1 MQSSCSIG
9 NSTLVQWV
17 LIFLFVVVC
26 FGFRKKFLI
35 VDSINT
41 MERSLGKGGGGR
53 GEALKF
59 GLYFCCCCDLC
70 GYRFDL

>member
-41 MERSLGKGGGGR
+41 MERSLGKGGGG
-53 GEALKF
+53 GGGGGGGTEVWVIFL
-59 GLYFCCCCDLC
+59 LL
-70 GYRFDL
+70 L